1 MNERS
6 TNASQASASRTLID
20 ALRDALWSVRE
31 PEKAAGQQRYMKSA
45 MPFMGVR
52 IPVMRKTA
60 RTAFDG
66 DPPASFDEW
75 RAAILALWHEATYR
89 EERYAAIELAVHRPC
104 SRWLTMESVPLLEE
118 LVVDG
123 AWWDY
128 VDRIAPAGLGH
139 ILATEPTPMS
149 VTMRAW
155 ARDENIWRR
164 RAAILCQLGRKRE
177 MDLALLYDCIGASA
191 GHGEFFV
198 QKAMGWALRDFSRTD
213 PDEVRRYVAAMGPAL
228 PRLTQREALKH
239 LG

>member
-6 TNASQASASRTLID
+6 TNTSQASVSRTLIE
-20 ALRDALWSVRE
+20 AVRDALWSVRE

-52 IPVMRKTA
+52 IPVMRKVA
-60 RTAFDG
+60 QAVFDA
-66 DPPASFDEW
+66 DPPASFDDW
-75 RAAILALWHEATYR
+75 RNTILTLWHEATYR

-104 SRWLTMESVPLLEE
+104 ARWLTTESVPLLEE
-118 LVVDG
+118 LLVDG

-128 VDRIAPAGLGH
+128 VDRISPAGLGRV
-139 ILATEPTPMS
+139 LAAEPEATG
-149 VTMRAW
+149 VTMRTW

-164 RAAILCQLGRKRE
+164 RAAILCQLGKKRE

-198 QKAMGWALRDFSRTD
+198 QKAMGWALRDYSRTD
-213 PDEVRRYVAAMGPAL
+213 PDEVRRYVAAMGPSL
-228 PRLTQREALKH
+228 PRLTQREACKH